1 MRDMTQ
7 AFLSLLPIALF
18 GALLRAVMPGA
29 EEARLTLNRLVLVAF
44 LPVLVFRTIMT
55 CPMDAT
61 FWQVP
66 VTAAVTSLVM
76 VGAGFWVFHFL
87 PIPRATKGAMIL
99 AAAFG
104 NVTYLGLPLLQGLFP
119 GQMTETA
126 TVAVLFEAMTS
137 TLNLTLGSVV
147 AIAYGT
153 GERITFRRTA
163 LEALKLPPLW
173 ALALALVWRAS
184 GIPCPGFLLDGAGV
198 MAASVSGM
206 MILSL
211 GMALRFRTTPLLAL
225 VIPVAGLKLFASPA
239 IASWVAG
246 TVGLAGLTRDLAVL
260 EAAMPSQL
268 LSFVIASRFR
278 LDEGTLSAV
287 IFGTTILSLFT
298 LPVIQAWL
306 LG

>member
-1 MRDMTQ
+1 MTQ
-7 AFLSLLPIALF
+7 AFLSLLPIALL
-18 GALLRAVMPGA
+18 GALLRAIMPGA
-29 EEARLTLNRLVLVAF
+29 EEARLALNRLVLFAF
-44 LPVLVFRTIMT
+44 LPALVFRTIMT

-66 VTAAVTSLVM
+66 VTAAASSLAM
-76 VGAGFWVFHFL
+76 VGAGFLVFHFL
-87 PIPRATKGAMIL
+87 PISRATKGAMIL

-119 GQMTETA
+119 GQTTETA
-126 TVAVLFEAMTS
+126 TVAVLFEVMTS
-137 TLNLTLGSVV
+137 TLNLTLGSVI

-153 GERITFRRTA
+153 GEQITFRRTA

-239 IASWVAG
+239 VASLVAG
-246 TVGLAGLTRDLAVL
+246 TVGLSGLTRDLAVL

-278 LDEGTLSAV
+278 LDEATLSAV
-287 IFGTTILSLFT
+287 IFGTTIVSLFT

-306 LG
+306 VR